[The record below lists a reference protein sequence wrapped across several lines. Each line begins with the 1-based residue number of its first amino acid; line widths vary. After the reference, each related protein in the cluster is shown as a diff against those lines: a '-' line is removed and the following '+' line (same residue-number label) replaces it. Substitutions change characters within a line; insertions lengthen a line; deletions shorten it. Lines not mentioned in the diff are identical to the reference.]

1 MNTRDLLLIELYAT
15 QRDHDLLSLVT
26 RYAPILLFD
35 DREPFLPLAAGYT
48 VFTADGPSPSMERE
62 ILLSPPG
69 RAPAAVAIE
78 YAIWW
83 DWDIHHLYELE
94 HVWIYLDG
102 QGEIMHVEASWHGEF
117 REIPLRLENGRA
129 VLLSEPGKHAFA
141 PDPVWFRK
149 RAWEYRRVETLAVA
163 AHAGVLI
170 NSMFS
175 GKIRAQV
182 FDQTL
187 ARSYLVRQAF
197 EPSWNFSKVFTFH
210 PEWLVP
216 WPVLKE
222 WIPKRVNTVLERLEN
237 TTLSTSYRA
246 LRLFSS
252 GETMPDLQTA
262 ARAGAEAVYLPLCLF
277 GNELRLSDVATAP
290 EISDVTRFCRAEP
303 MAAVCQPVDL
313 AATEQLAGFVNA
325 EKVQDFIIVTSSEP
339 AWLTRYKALVPGGV
353 TALQLGQP
361 GQDPVQAARD
371 SGAGFVLPRWESLPN
386 RLEILSAQWVQ
397 SVHQAGLGIIS
408 WPVDDPDEAENLQ
421 RLGIDV
427 LWQEPFPIGK

>member
-1 MNTRDLLLIELYAT
+1 MYTRDLLLTELYAA
-15 QRDHDLLSLVT
+15 QRDQDLLSLVA

-35 DREPFLPLAAGYT
+35 DHEPFLPLAAGYT
-48 VFTADGPSPSMERE
+48 VFTEDGPSPSMERE

-69 RAPAAVAIE
+69 RAPAAAAIE

-102 QGEIMHVEASWHGEF
+102 RGKIVHVEASWHGEY
-117 REIPLRLENGRA
+117 RDIPLRLENGRA

-141 PDPVWFRK
+141 PDPDWFRK

-170 NSMFS
+170 NHMFS
-175 GKIRAQV
+175 GKIRARV

-187 ARSYLVRQAF
+187 VRSYLVRQAF
-197 EPSWNFSKVFTFH
+197 EPSWKFSQKFTFH

-216 WPVLKE
+216 WAVLKE
-222 WIPKRVNTVLERLEN
+222 WIPQRVNTVLERLEN

-246 LRLFSS
+246 LRLFSG
-252 GETMPDLQTA
+252 GETMPDLQAA
-262 ARAGAEAVYLPLCLF
+262 ARAGAEAVYLSLYLSD
-277 GNELRLSDVATAP
+277 NELRLSDSSTAP
-290 EISDVTRFCRAEP
+290 EIGEVTRFCRAEP

-313 AATEQLAGFVNA
+313 AAIERLAGFVNA
-325 EKVQDFIIVTSSEP
+325 EKVQEFIIVTSAEP
-339 AWLTRYKALVPGGV
+339 AWLTRYKALVPRGV
-353 TALQLGQP
+353 TALQLDRP
-361 GQDPVQAARD
+361 DQDPVRAAQD
-371 SGAGFVLPRWESLPN
+371 SGARFVQPRWESLPN

-408 WPVDDPDEAENLQ
+408 WPVGDVDEAENLQ
-421 RLGIDV
+421 RLGVDI
-427 LWQEPFPIGK
+427 LWQEPFPTGT